1 MVKKQGSFLQW
12 PLCGSHPRYCI
23 LGPFGVAGGATKF
36 LSLSVP
42 KQSIQTF
49 VATDCVDLLIREY
62 LHAFFRRVWETFQ
75 VGFSKESSHYRTAC
89 VTTHRKH
96 LLHKLT
102 HLIWGFTQFPFWT
115 SFPLA
120 YIFYRCGMNLN
131 WMFFSYFIVCAG
143 NVPIMNRDITRT
155 GTVMLLLCGFNSL
168 QLALNKEKFSA
179 KATAYHQL
187 LMIYKCQ
194 FGSTQCLFAPFTVI
208 LFNVSNQE
216 QKLPANPVWLTCKDG
231 KDRPWGRAPVITFIF
246 TPSLLHLHM

>member
-1 MVKKQGSFLQW
+1 MTTLW
-12 PLCGSHPRYCI
+12 
-23 LGPFGVAGGATKF
+23 
-36 LSLSVP
+36 
-42 KQSIQTF
+42 QSPP
-49 VATDCVDLLIREY
+49 
-62 LHAFFRRVWETFQ
+62 
-75 VGFSKESSHYRTAC
+75 
-89 VTTHRKH
+89 
-96 LLHKLT
+96 LLHSWT
-102 HLIWGFTQFPFWT
+102 IWRGWGSDKVPQPFCSKTVYTNVRSHWLRGFADSWISSCLFSPRLGNFPGRVFQGI
-115 SFPLA
+115 FPLSNCLCNNTQETLVTQINA
-120 YIFYRCGMNLN
+120 PDLGFYTVSILNFIPPCIHFYRCGMNLN

-194 FGSTQCLFAPFTVI
+194 FGSTQCLFALFTVI

-231 KDRPWGRAPVITFIF
+231 KDGKDRPRGRAPVITFIF
-246 TPSLLHLHM
+246 TSSLLHLHM

>member
-1 MVKKQGSFLQW
+1 
-12 PLCGSHPRYCI
+12 
-23 LGPFGVAGGATKF
+23 
-36 LSLSVP
+36 
-42 KQSIQTF
+42 
-49 VATDCVDLLIREY
+49 
-62 LHAFFRRVWETFQ
+62 
-75 VGFSKESSHYRTAC
+75 
-89 VTTHRKH
+89 
-96 LLHKLT
+96 
-102 HLIWGFTQFPFWT
+102 
-115 SFPLA
+115 
-120 YIFYRCGMNLN
+120 MNLN

-208 LFNVSNQE
+208 LFNISNQE

-231 KDRPWGRAPVITFIF
+231 KDRPRERAPVITFIF
-246 TPSLLHLHM
+246 TSSLLHLHM